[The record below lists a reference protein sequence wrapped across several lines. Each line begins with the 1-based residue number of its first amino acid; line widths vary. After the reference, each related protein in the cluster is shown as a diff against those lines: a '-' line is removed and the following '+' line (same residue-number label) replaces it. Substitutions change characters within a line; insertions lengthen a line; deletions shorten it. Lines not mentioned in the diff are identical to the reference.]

1 MSNKRELKRTINN
14 VFDILV
20 SECIATSLYDGKHHG
35 ENLNA
40 MISSIFT
47 MRNDLVSRISH
58 PEPGMKK
65 KEYYKVLISDFHKDV
80 NEIFD
85 QISNLIA

>member
-1 MSNKRELKRTINN
+1 MSNKRILKRTINN

-40 MISSIFT
+40 LISSIFT
-47 MRNDLVSRISH
+47 MRNDLISRISH
-58 PEPGMKK
+58 PEPGMKQR
-65 KEYYKVLISDFHKDV
+65 EYYKNLIADFHKDT
-80 NEIFD
+80 NEIID

>member
-14 VFDILV
+14 VFDILA
-20 SECIATSLYDGKHHG
+20 SECIAASLYDGKHHG

-40 MISSIFT
+40 LISTIFA

-58 PEPGMKK
+58 PEPGMKP
-65 KEYYKVLISDFHKDV
+65 KEYYKNLIADFHKDA
-80 NEIFD
+80 NEVVD